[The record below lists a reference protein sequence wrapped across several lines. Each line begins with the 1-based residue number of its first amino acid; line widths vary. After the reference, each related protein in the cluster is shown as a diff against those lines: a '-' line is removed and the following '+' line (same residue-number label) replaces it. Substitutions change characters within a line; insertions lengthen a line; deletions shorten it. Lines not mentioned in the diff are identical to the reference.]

1 MGKGV
6 LMKDEDIMVIC
17 DDEAREG
24 IEEIQDQI
32 FVLEEEMR
40 IVKTIL
46 MKILGGVSNG

>member
-1 MGKGV
+1 M
-6 LMKDEDIMVIC
+6 EDKNVMVIC
-17 DDEAREG
+17 DDEARED
-24 IEEIQDQI
+24 IDEIQDQI